1 MPFINRC
8 GGGGSA
14 KLQSKTVKSTTSKQ
28 TVSPDSGYD
37 GFSSVTV
44 SPIKLQSKPVS
55 PLTTTVKV
63 FPDTGYDGLSQVTVK
78 KMDLVS
84 KTVTPTNEVQT
95 VQPGAGYD
103 GLSSVVV
110 NAAPLET
117 KNITQAGTFTPSS
130 GKVGFSQV
138 TVNINT
144 FFTAT
149 NSGPSGTHPKTIGFT
164 VDGSVDQ
171 TKLPSYIYIMA
182 GLSKKTGFLNSPNS
196 IEYCLLARLGDSS
209 IYSVAAKCPY
219 GWGIAGS
226 GASVSFNYGTMNIT
240 IPSASSFDFQ
250 VEDVN
255 DENDFT
261 DIWWGSGRSVSLSS
275 FEYTLIA
282 LMGTATGN
290 SSSAESGTMT

>member
-14 KLQSKTVKSTTSKQ
+14 KLQSKTVKSTTSTQ
-28 TVSPDSGYD
+28 TVSPDNGYD

-55 PLTTTVKV
+55 PLTTSVIV
-63 FPDTGYDGLSQVTVK
+63 RPDTGYDGLSQVTVR
-78 KMDLVS
+78 KMDLIS

-117 KNITQAGTFTPSS
+117 KSITQTGTFTPSS

-138 TVNINT
+138 TVNIDT

-149 NSGPSGTHPKTIGFT
+149 NSGVSGTKPKTIDFE
-164 VDGSVDQ
+164 VDSSVDQ
-171 TKLPSYIYIMA
+171 TKLPTDICIMA
-182 GLSKKTGFLNSPNS
+182 GLSKKTGYINQANS
-196 IEYCLLARLGDSS
+196 IIYCLLSRIGNSS
-209 IYSVAAKCPY
+209 IYGVAAKCTY
-219 GWGIAGS
+219 GWGVS
-226 GASVSFNYGTMNIT
+226 PTGASVSFNYGTMSIT
-240 IPSASSFDFQ
+240 IPNARSFTFEAEDSA
-250 VEDVN
+250 
-255 DENDFT
+255 DEGIFN
-261 DIWWGSGRSVSLSS
+261 DIWWGRGRADSLSS

-282 LMGTATGN
+282 LTKAVTGS
-290 SSSAESGTMT
+290 SSSAESGTMA

>member
-44 SPIKLQSKPVS
+44 SPIKLQSKSVS
-55 PLTTTVKV
+55 PLTTILKV

-78 KMDLVS
+78 KIDLVS

-95 VQPGAGYD
+95 VQPGAGYN

-117 KNITQAGTFTPSS
+117 KNITQTGTFTPSS

-138 TVNINT
+138 TVNIDT

-149 NSGPSGTHPKTIGFT
+149 NSGASGTHPKTIDFA

-182 GLSKKTGFLNSPNS
+182 GLSKKTGYINQANS
-196 IEYCLLARLGDSS
+196 IIYCFLSRIGDSS
-209 IYSVAAKCPY
+209 IYGVAAKCIY
-219 GWGIAGS
+219 GWGVS
-226 GASVSFNYGTMNIT
+226 PTGASVSFNYGTMSIT
-240 IPSASSFDFQ
+240 IPSATSFTFE
-250 VEDVN
+250 VEDSA
-255 DENDFT
+255 DEGDFN
-261 DIWWGSGRSVSLSS
+261 DIWWGRADSLSS

-282 LMGTATGN
+282 LTEAVTGN
-290 SSSAESGTMT
+290 SSSAESGTMA

>member
-44 SPIKLQSKPVS
+44 SPIKLQSKSVS
-55 PLTTTVKV
+55 PLTTALKV
-63 FPDTGYDGLSQVTVK
+63 FPDTSYDGLSQVTVK

-117 KNITQAGTFTPSS
+117 KNITQTGTFTPSS

-138 TVNINT
+138 TVNIDT

-149 NSGPSGTHPKTIGFT
+149 DSGPSATHPKTIAFAVG
-164 VDGSVDQ
+164 GSVDQ
-171 TKLPSYIYIMA
+171 TKLPSHVYIMA

-240 IPSASSFDFQ
+240 IPSASSFTFE
-250 VEDVN
+250 VEDSA
-255 DENDFT
+255 DEGNFN
-261 DIWWGSGRSVSLSS
+261 DIWWGRGRADSLSS

-282 LMGTATGN
+282 LTEAVTGN
-290 SSSAESGTMT
+290 SSSAESGTMA

>member
-63 FPDTGYDGLSQVTVK
+63 LPDTGYDGLSQVTVK
-78 KMDLVS
+78 KMDLIS

-95 VQPGAGYD
+95 VQPGAGSD

-149 NSGPSGTHPKTIGFT
+149 NSGPSATHPKTIGFA

-196 IEYCLLARLGDSS
+196 IEYCFLSRLGDSS
-209 IYSVAAKCPY
+209 IYGVAAKCPY

-240 IPSASSFDFQ
+240 IPSAGSFTFEAEDIADEGDF
-250 VEDVN
+250 N
-255 DENDFT
+255 

-282 LMGTATGN
+282 LTEAVTGN
-290 SSSAESGTMT
+290 SSSAESGTMA

>member
-44 SPIKLQSKPVS
+44 SPIKLQSKSVS
-55 PLTTTVKV
+55 PLTTALKV

-78 KMDLVS
+78 KMDLIS

-117 KNITQAGTFTPSS
+117 KNITQTGTFTPSS

-138 TVNINT
+138 TVNIDT

-149 NSGPSGTHPKTIGFT
+149 DSGPSGTHPKTIAFAVG
-164 VDGSVDQ
+164 GSVDQ
-171 TKLPSYIYIMA
+171 TKLPSHVYIMA

-209 IYSVAAKCPY
+209 IYGVAAKCPY

-240 IPSASSFDFQ
+240 IPSASSFTFE
-250 VEDVN
+250 VEDSADEVN
-255 DENDFT
+255 FN
-261 DIWWGSGRSVSLSS
+261 DIWWGRGRADSLSS

-282 LMGTATGN
+282 LTEAVTGN
-290 SSSAESGTMT
+290 SSSAESGTMA